1 MPAHFHLRLTHK
13 IMAIGAVSLLGLV
26 GFGAIY
32 QIGNQSQDSSRAIA
46 ATAREISDLTQQL
59 RIDLLE
65 AHRNEKDFQLRHVD
79 SYARAHAELVVT
91 IDREFDRLQAL
102 TQSAG
107 IEALSGKV
115 RAAHDGFKTYAG
127 DFEAL
132 VGAEIQLGLN
142 ESLGLSGSLRNAV
155 HDIEDRLKEIDN
167 PRLTSWMLMM
177 RRHEKDYMLRRDPKY
192 AGELKKA
199 ATQFRSI
206 LQTAELPAA
215 VSAEITQKLEKYQ
228 SEFLAWVDTA
238 QKSAELDAGMMKT
251 SHGFEPMIAE
261 IGQGVERLYRQAGA
275 DEVATR
281 DAVRHWMLAAF
292 ALAFALACGVSALIG
307 RSISQALAGMVR
319 AMIGLA
325 AGDTAVVI
333 TGLGRRDE
341 VGEMAGAV

>member
-155 HDIEDRLKEIDN
+155 HSIEDRLKEIDD

-177 RRHEKDYMLRRDPKY
+177 RRHEKDFMLRRDAKY

-199 ATQFRSI
+199 A
-206 LQTAELPAA
+206 AEFLNVLAA
-215 VSAEITQKLEKYQ
+215 AEMSSAVKTEITGKLQQYQ
-228 SEFLAWVDTA
+228 NEFLAWVGTA
-238 QKSAELDAGMMKT
+238 QQTAEYDASMMKT
-251 SHGFEPMIAE
+251 FRTIEPVIAE
-261 IGQGVERLYRQAGA
+261 VGQGVDRLYSEA
-275 DEVATR
+275 D
-281 DAVRHWMLAAF
+281 
-292 ALAFALACGVSALIG
+292 SAE
-307 RSISQALAGMVR
+307 A
-319 AMIGLA
+319 
-325 AGDTAVVI
+325 
-333 TGLGRRDE
+333 
-341 VGEMAGAV
+341 